1 MATEP
6 VTPAPTAGET
16 APASA
21 PAAPANDAVKA
32 AADGDT
38 VRLHVQLIGES
49 WVRISVDG
57 VVQTERTLQAGDT
70 RDTSAGREIYLQV
83 GNAGAVKFSIN
94 GRPAKDLGRSGETGS
109 ARITR
114 ATMERFLQ

>member
-1 MATEP
+1 
-6 VTPAPTAGET
+6 V
-16 APASA
+16 
-21 PAAPANDAVKA
+21 PAALERFRQRHPARVKT

-38 VRLHVQLIGES
+38 VRLHVQLRRRAGADHGG
-49 WVRISVDG
+49 WRGAD
-57 VVQTERTLQAGDT
+57 ERTLQAGET
-70 RDTSAGREIYLQV
+70 RDTAAGREIYLQV